1 MIVADSVTTLPATA
15 RGAALLTGSHG
26 GPYAAYLAARAGVR
40 AVILNDA
47 GVGRDF
53 AGIGGLALLD
63 TIGMAAAT
71 ISHRSARIGDG
82 EDGRRRGVI
91 SHVNQHASALGV
103 RAGMLAADALVL
115 LHELALPPSGQLEAQ
130 KEHRFELP
138 GEPGG
143 PRIVVVD
150 SASLVELAD
159 TGQLIVTGSHGGLL
173 GGQPERALKTAA
185 LAALFNDAGVGMG
198 KAGIGRLAALDAR
211 GMAAATVSADSAR
224 IGDGRSTLEDGLIS
238 HINKTARDC
247 EARVGMTA
255 RDFLRAIA
263 ASITGAGKR
272 A

>member
-1 MIVADSVTTLPATA
+1 MIVADSVTILPATV

-26 GPYAAYLAARAGVR
+26 GSYSAYLAAKAGAR

-47 GVGRDF
+47 GVGRDR

-63 TIGMAAAT
+63 TIGMAAAA
-71 ISHRSARIGDG
+71 ISHQSARIGDG

-91 SHVNQHASALGV
+91 SHVNECASALGV
-103 RAGMLAADALVL
+103 GAGMPAADALML
-115 LHELALPPSGQLEAQ
+115 LHERALPPSGQLKAQ
-130 KEHRFELP
+130 QAHRFELT
-138 GEPGG
+138 GERGG

-150 SASLVELAD
+150 SASLVDLAD
-159 TGQLIVTGSHGGLL
+159 TGQLVVTGSHGGLI
-173 GGQPERALKTAA
+173 GGQPERGLKTAA
-185 LAALFNDAGVGMG
+185 LAALFNDAGVGVE

-224 IGDGRSTLEDGLIS
+224 ISDGRSTLEDGLIS
-238 HINKTARDC
+238 HINQTARDSGG
-247 EARVGMTA
+247 RVGMAA

-263 ASITGAGKR
+263 ASTTGAGKR